1 MSNEVGGNGT
11 PAAPTNTSA
20 PAGLSGVDNLK
31 KHKMSLLALLALMYS
46 WTCGGPFG
54 IENIVSSCGPGLAI
68 VVLLVFPFFWS
79 VPQGLISAEL
89 GSAIPD
95 EGGYYIWIRRAFGE
109 FWGYQAGWWRSISCY
124 VDSAIYIVLAV
135 SYLGAFI
142 TLSDFQAYLCKA
154 ALIIFFTIINLRGL
168 GDVGKLTTILSV
180 FVVLV
185 TVTFVIIGFANWT
198 YNPVEPFAAG
208 GWSGLGLALVI
219 AVWLYSGYESMG
231 MVAGELQNPQDS
243 IKAILISLPVVV
255 ATYVFPILAGMAAN
269 GEWESW
275 GIDPG
280 ELNFVEIA
288 GGFGIPGI
296 VLLVTLGAMV
306 CNLSLYNAYLASGS
320 RGFFVLADD
329 NLCPKALAKLN
340 KKHKTPF
347 IAILIMAII
356 NIVLVYFDFTTLLV
370 IDVFLFIAAYLVWFL
385 AGIALRY
392 KEPDL
397 NRPFKIPGGNKF
409 LIAIFIVPIIICI
422 ASFFLNG
429 VGYMIGGTIGIIT
442 GPITYIIFKKMYG
455 GLNNNKKLLSFDK
468 KSTAI
473 LTAVAIVILV
483 VGLFLNI
490 QRSEEANAA
499 FTELHQDYYSQ
510 SFDLGEQS
518 PDFEADTFYSSLT
531 LKDDPDLSIEIW
543 YYPQFMFYA
552 TEFGGYSYIEGEFTE
567 EEFAD
572 KVFMMVR
579 PLTDTPDGLPLDYVE
594 FEDDAGNYFYIEYG
608 ESYESAEAILAV
620 IQEAA

>member
-1 MSNEVGGNGT
+1 MNND
-11 PAAPTNTSA
+11 TNTANDPKLQSY
-20 PAGLSGVDNLK
+20 SGVDNLK
-31 KHKMSLLALLALMYS
+31 KHRMSLLALLALMYS

-54 IENIVSSCGPGLAI
+54 IENIVSSSGPGLAI

-95 EGGYYIWIRRAFGE
+95 EGGYYVWIRRAFGE

-124 VDSAIYIVLAV
+124 VDSAIYIVLAI
-135 SYLGAFI
+135 SYLSAFI
-142 TLSDFQAYLCKA
+142 ELTDIQAYLCKA

-168 GDVGKLTTILSV
+168 GDVGKLTTILSIFVVCVTVV
-180 FVVLV
+180 FVV
-185 TVTFVIIGFANWT
+185 IGFANWSN
-198 YNPVEPFAAG
+198 NPVEPFAAG
-208 GWSGLGLALVI
+208 GWSGLGLALAI
-219 AVWLYSGYESMG
+219 SVWLYSGYESMG
-231 MVAGELQNPQDS
+231 MVAGELENPQDS
-243 IKAILISLPVVV
+243 IRAILISLPVVV
-255 ATYVFPILAGMAAN
+255 ATYVFPILAGMAAY
-269 GEWESW
+269 GDWESW

-280 ELNFVEIA
+280 ELNFVAIA
-288 GGFGIPGI
+288 GEFGIPGI

-329 NLCPKALAKLN
+329 NLCPRALASLN
-340 KKHKTPF
+340 KKYKAPH
-347 IAILIMAII
+347 IAILSMAII
-356 NIVLVYFDFTTLLV
+356 NLVLVYFDFSTLIV

-397 NRPFKIPGGNKF
+397 PRPFKIPGGNKF

-422 ASFFLNG
+422 ASFFING
-429 VGYMIGGTIGIIT
+429 VSFMIGGTIGIIT

-455 GLNNNKKLLSFDK
+455 GLNNNKKMLSFDK

-473 LTAVAIVILV
+473 LIAVAVVILV
-483 VGLFLNI
+483 VGMFLYN
-490 QRSEEANAA
+490 QRSDEANAA
-499 FTELHQDYYSQ
+499 FTDMHQNYYSQ
-510 SFDLGEQS
+510 TFDLGEKS
-518 PDFEADTFYSSLT
+518 FNAEEDTFYSSLT
-531 LKDDPDLSIEIW
+531 LKSNSDLVIDIW

-552 TEFGGYSYIEGEFTE
+552 TDFGGYSYIEGEFTP

-572 KVFMMVR
+572 QVFQMVG
-579 PLTDTPDGLPLDYVE
+579 PLTNTDDGLQLDYVE
-594 FEDDAGNYFYIEYG
+594 FEDDAGNYFYVEWG
-608 ESYESAEAILAV
+608 ETYTSAQQILDNM
-620 IQEAA
+620 